1 MTHNGGESV
10 TVIDTATD
18 TVIGYIATSHIGGY
32 YALTVAPNG
41 KVYMTDY
48 ADDVVYAVTV
58 ANPTQV

>member
-1 MTHNGGESV
+1 M

-18 TVIGYIATSHIGGY
+18 TVVGYIATSHIGGY
-32 YALTVAPNG
+32 YAIAVAPNG

-58 ANPTQV
+58 ATSLQV